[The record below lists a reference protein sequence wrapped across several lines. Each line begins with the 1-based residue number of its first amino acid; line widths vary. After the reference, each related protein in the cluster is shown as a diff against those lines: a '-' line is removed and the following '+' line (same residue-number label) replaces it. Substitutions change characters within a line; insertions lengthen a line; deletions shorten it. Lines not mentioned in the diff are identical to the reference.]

1 MAIYADVPGYDG
13 FYKVSSDGKVISAN
27 GEKSTEVAKNGYIR
41 VSLWRHGKGKHFLVH
56 RLVANAFIPNP
67 DNLEM
72 VNHKDGNKLNN
83 DVSNLEWC
91 DASHNMRHA
100 YINKLINPK
109 TTKVIQYTKDNKKIR
124 EWNSISEASEYL
136 GINHA
141 NIVTV
146 CSQKT
151 NRKLCGGYKWRYAD
165 GNV

>member
-1 MAIYADVPGYDG
+1 M
-13 FYKVSSDGKVISAN
+13 
-27 GEKSTEVAKNGYIR
+27 
-41 VSLWRHGKGKHFLVH
+41 
-56 RLVANAFIPNP
+56 ANAFIPNP